1 MVKAIFPGSFDPVTN
16 GHLETIKQA
25 SKAFD
30 KVFVVIMTNTSKKY
44 LFSARER
51 AELVEDALADLK
63 LANVS
68 VLTRPA
74 TLTVDVAKELQTN
87 IIVRGLRNSE
97 DFLYEQQISAMNK
110 KLNPAIETI
119 YFMTS
124 SENSFVASSMIKEI
138 AKFNGDVSQFLP
150 EKAALALK
158 RVLGSNEK

>member
-158 RVLGSNEK
+158 RVLLDLLL

>member
-25 SKAFD
+25 SRAFD
-30 KVFVVIMTNTSKKY
+30 EVFVVIMTNTSKKY

>member
-1 MVKAIFPGSFDPVTN
+1 MVKAIFTGSFDPVTN

>member
-74 TLTVDVAKELQTN
+74 TLTVDVARELQTN

>member
-1 MVKAIFPGSFDPVTN
+1 M
-16 GHLETIKQA
+16 
-25 SKAFD
+25 
-30 KVFVVIMTNTSKKY
+30 
-44 LFSARER
+44 
-51 AELVEDALADLK
+51 
-63 LANVS
+63 
-68 VLTRPA
+68 
-74 TLTVDVAKELQTN
+74 QTN